1 MTINQALTPSEL
13 AKQLQMCSQRKF
25 TGLLTIQEIP
35 GQHWSLHFYLGSLT
49 GASSDIHSV
58 RRWCRQLSQYCPR
71 LPVETLGNE
80 ANQPHY
86 CNYNDL
92 LEMIV
97 EGTIERQQV
106 AAVIRGNITEILF
119 DIIQQGEKLRRA
131 GTGKHLT
138 YRQISQD
145 NPDSSSILIQAGQV
159 WQQATKSWQ
168 AWQQSGL
175 GNLSPNLAPLISQG
189 KELQR
194 QTSPLVY
201 DNLTTLADGS
211 RTLRDLA
218 VKLKQ
223 DLLPLTKSILPYISK
238 GLICLKEV
246 EDFSYGLK
254 SASPKTLFSSVP
266 PTSQKKAPLVTYIDD
281 NRFESQMMGQIL
293 KQAGYRFVNIQDSVQ
308 ALPILLEH
316 KPDLIF
322 LDLVMPL
329 TNGYEVC
336 TQIRRISMF
345 QDTPVIILT
354 GNDGIVDR
362 VRAKMVGST
371 GFLAKPIE
379 KDKVLAVLQKYLPIK
394 MLSQNNWQ
402 PKNEG

>member
-1 MTINQALTPSEL
+1 MTINQVLTSSEI
-13 AKQLQMCSQRKF
+13 AKQIQVCSQKKF
-25 TGLLTIQEIP
+25 TGLLIIQE
-35 GQHWSLHFYLGSLT
+35 GQGQQWSLHFYLGSLT
-49 GASSDIHSV
+49 GASSEVHST
-58 RRWCRQLSQYCPR
+58 RRWCRQLSKYCPI
-71 LPVETLGNE
+71 LPVETICNE
-80 ANQPHY
+80 PNRSHY
-86 CNYNDL
+86 CDYNSL
-92 LEMIV
+92 LEMMV
-97 EGTIERQQV
+97 EGTIEREQV
-106 AAVIRGNITEILF
+106 VAVVRGNITEILF

-131 GTGKHLT
+131 GTGKQLT
-138 YRQISQD
+138 YRQIPQD
-145 NPDSSSILIQAGQV
+145 NPDSSSILIQAE
-159 WQQATKSWQ
+159 Q
-168 AWQQSGL
+168 AWQQAIKTWLTWQQAGL
-175 GNLSPNLAPLISQG
+175 GNLSPNLAPLISQAQ
-189 KELQR
+189 ELQR

-223 DLLPLTKSILPYISK
+223 NLLPLTKSIIPYISK
-238 GLICLKEV
+238 GLICLKKV
-246 EDFSYGLK
+246 EDFSCAFKPPSLNV
-254 SASPKTLFSSVP
+254 SVQSVP
-266 PTSQKKAPLVTYIDD
+266 PPSRKLPLVTYIDD

-293 KQAGYRFVNIQDSVQ
+293 RQAGYQFINIQDSVQ

-345 QDTPVIILT
+345 KDTPVIILT

-379 KDKVLAVLQKYLPIK
+379 QEKVLAVLQRYLPVK
-394 MLSQNNWQ
+394 MYRQNNLQ
-402 PKNEG
+402 LKNEM